1 MGWNVRLFLLL
12 YLMPSWSESSYLSYG
27 VKKLGFLFFLS
38 GSRLTNQWT
47 YKIVGFKS
55 QFSSY
60 YFRMLIV
67 DLETLILCFWVVMP
81 PFLWMSQIFSEHLQP
96 LCCPSHPRFP
106 NSLMHL
112 QIPSS
117 YFRCAFGQI
126 NHTNQWVEVLY
137 CLDLY
142 VGVIIMTLGVSGDHL
157 VI

>member
-1 MGWNVRLFLLL
+1 MAF
-12 YLMPSWSESSYLSYG
+12 WSESSYLSYG
-27 VKKLGFLFFLS
+27 VKKLGYLFFLS
-38 GSRLTNQWT
+38 GSRVTNQWT

-60 YFRMLIV
+60 YFRMLMV

-117 YFRCAFGQI
+117 CFRCAFGQI

-142 VGVIIMTLGVSGDHL
+142 VGVIIMTLGVLGDHL

>member
-1 MGWNVRLFLLL
+1 
-12 YLMPSWSESSYLSYG
+12 MPFWSESSYLSYG
-27 VKKLGFLFFLS
+27 VKELGFLFFLS
-38 GSRLTNQWT
+38 GSRVTNQWT

-60 YFRMLIV
+60 YFRMLII

-96 LCCPSHPRFP
+96 LCCPSHSRFLS
-106 NSLMHL
+106 SLMHL

-117 YFRCAFGQI
+117 RFDVPLGQI
-126 NHTNQWVEVLY
+126 NHTNRWVEVLCY
-137 CLDLY
+137 LGVY
-142 VGVIIMTLGVSGDHL
+142 VGDIIMTLGVLGDHL